1 MSGKE
6 GIALE
11 RAGAFEFLAGIF
23 LKEPSVSIVNEL
35 KVWAKEGEDA
45 KMLSLLEN
53 VVQEDP
59 DLTGLTQEYYDLFF
73 VPVSGRFVPPFES
86 AIRGAVRQAGGP
98 TKFGSYWGDTT
109 VKLAD
114 LYERTR
120 FHPERLA
127 VFEPLRQLNLPDHVG
142 LELSFMAYLCR
153 LEAKQLERG
162 LSAKLIRKIQTNFL
176 QEHLRGWLGLWVND
190 LERVQQSGY
199 YLYFARQARDLCQ
212 EEAQTLLKHA

>member
-11 RAGAFEFLAGIF
+11 RAAAFEFLAGIF
-23 LKEPSVSIVNEL
+23 LKEPSVSIMNEV
-35 KVWAKEGEDA
+35 KIWAKEGKEPE
-45 KMLSLLEN
+45 MLPLLEN
-53 VVQEDP
+53 IDREDP

-86 AIRGAVRQAGGP
+86 AIRGAVRQDGGA
-98 TKFGSYWGDTT
+98 TKFGPYWGDTT
-109 VKLAD
+109 VKLAA
-114 LYERTR
+114 LYERTQ

-142 LELSFMAYLCR
+142 LELSFMAYLCC
-153 LEAKQLERG
+153 LEAQQLERG
-162 LSAKLIRKIQTNFL
+162 LSAKLIRKIQTDFL
-176 QEHLRGWLGLWVND
+176 QEHLRGWVGLWVND
-190 LERVQQSGY
+190 LEKVPQSGY

-212 EEAQTLLKHA
+212 EETQVLLKHA